1 MVKRILSV
9 LMFFGLGFGILVVS
23 VLKSASV
30 DYAFSKTTTPSPAPA
45 EVRIEIPYFVPYA
58 GKIGPDSPLWSLKA
72 LRDKVWLLVTTNLTK
87 KAEILLLL
95 ADKRI
100 ALAQE
105 LMGEKNSELAVSTL
119 TKAEKYLE
127 EAVAQEKVARAKGVD
142 TVSLLTKL
150 SLATLKHRQ
159 MLEEILA
166 GAPEDAKPVIVTTMD
181 LTKKLY
187 EDTKA
192 SLTSLGR
199 PVPENPFKD

>member
-1 MVKRILSV
+1 MFKRVLAVSV
-9 LMFFGLGFGILVVS
+9 FFTLAFGILAVS
-23 VLKSASV
+23 VLRTAGV
-30 DYAFSKTTTPSPAPA
+30 NYVFSKTTTPSPAPE
-45 EVRIEIPYFVPYA
+45 EVRTEIPYFIPYA
-58 GKIGPDSPLWSLKA
+58 GKVAPDSPLWPLKA
-72 LRDKVWLLVTTNLTK
+72 LRDKVWLAVTTNPTK
-87 KAEILLLL
+87 KAEIMLLL

-105 LMGEKNSELAVSTL
+105 LMGEGNSELAVTTL

-127 EAVAQEKVARAKGVD
+127 QAVDQEKIARGKGVD

-159 MLEEILA
+159 MTEEILA

-187 EDTKA
+187 TDTKS
-192 SLTSLGR
+192 SLSSLGR
-199 PVPENPFKD
+199 PIPENPFSN